1 MLSSDGLGGDV
12 TVDGDHLPPQT
23 TTNGNHTSPVSS
35 DASQALEIS
44 EEFADLCVQ
53 MRTTPRPDVLVA
65 LRQLQ
70 CVLQVLPFSVIL
82 DDPTFLTLRSLL
94 EIAVDTEPVPA
105 RLRCFAFGMS
115 YVQSLASSP
124 SAATDG
130 EGFERRKKAE
140 RFSEAQSELLCYFLL
155 EPRRPRTNEQIA
167 EALWPDKDFVRA
179 QQAFHTARHRLH
191 DFAGEEVILVMKRGH
206 YLLNPNLPTWFD
218 VAEFESLCIRAES
231 VRNPLLCMK
240 MLQSAVDLY
249 RGDFLEKNYKDWSA
263 PIRTRLCRKYIG
275 AMLKLGQLCEKE
287 NSAQAIVCYDKILQT
302 DPLNEDAYFHLIA
315 LHIARGDRIAAQR
328 AWLLCWESFK
338 QDLGTGPSSTF
349 IEKVQPFLAD
359 MGLPTTAS

>member
-1 MLSSDGLGGDV
+1 MLDSDGLGGDV
-12 TVDGDHLPPQT
+12 IVKADQLLPETNT
-23 TTNGNHTSPVSS
+23 TGNHTSPLSF
-35 DASQALEIS
+35 DASRALEIT

-65 LRQLQ
+65 LRQMQ
-70 CVLQVLPFSVIL
+70 RVMQVLPFSVIL

-115 YVQSLASSP
+115 YVQSLTSSP

-130 EGFERRKKAE
+130 EGIERRKKPE

-155 EPRRPRTNEQIA
+155 EPRHPRTNEQIA
-167 EALWPDKDFVRA
+167 EALWSDKDFVRA

-206 YLLNPNLPTWFD
+206 YLLNPNLPIWFD
-218 VAEFESLCIRAES
+218 VAEFESLCTRAQS
-231 VRNPLLCMK
+231 VRNPLLCIK

-249 RGDFLEKNYKDWSA
+249 RGDFLEKNYKDWTA
-263 PIRTRLCRKYIG
+263 PIRTRLHTKYIG
-275 AMLKLGQLCEKE
+275 ALLQLGQLCEKE
-287 NSAQAIVCYDKILQT
+287 NAAQAIGCYDKILQT
-302 DPLNEDAYFHLIA
+302 DPLNEDAYYHLIT

-328 AWLLCWESFK
+328 AWLLCWESLK

-349 IEKVQPFLAD
+349 IEKVQPYLAD
-359 MGLPTTAS
+359 MGLPTSAS